1 MTDSLREALRQA
13 AADGVPQGSDVT
25 GQDLLQRGRN
35 RARFRRIS
43 GTTVGGLALAA
54 LVSIPFVATPSSSS
68 DGDGDADQD
77 DLPSVTVAERP
88 MRTVGGTGCGSI
100 DDYED
105 WTRPV
110 VSRTDVGTTV
120 VLLSPDGTTWAMCI
134 GDDAADMATFA
145 TGSRVADDPGLNWVR
160 VLFWNDDCVTGVDEQ
175 VCSWGAAGQTPPDVA
190 RMTFESLDGRTSDA
204 TVREG
209 FFAWQSAVDGIDDFN
224 QPLWVTLYDSDGE
237 QIDRLDANRNP
248 DTW

>member
-25 GQDLLQRGRN
+25 GQDLLQRGRK
-35 RARFRRIS
+35 RARFRRVS
-43 GTTVGGLALAA
+43 GTTAGGLALAA
-54 LVSIPFVATPSSSS
+54 LVSIPLVSTSPSGTNGDS
-68 DGDGDADQD
+68 DAGQDGS
-77 DLPSVTVAERP
+77 PSVTVADRP
-88 MRTVGGTGCGSI
+88 MRTVDGNGCEGI

-105 WTRPV
+105 WSRPA
-110 VSRTDVGTTV
+110 VSRMDVGTTA
-120 VLLSPDGTTWAMCI
+120 VLLSPDGTKWAMCI
-134 GDDAADMATFA
+134 SDDADVATFA
-145 TGSRVADDPGLNWVR
+145 TGSRVAEDPGRNWVR

-190 RMTFESLDGRTSDA
+190 RMTFESPDGRTSDA
-204 TVREG
+204 VVRDG
-209 FFAWQSAVDGIDDFN
+209 FFAWQSAVDGIDDFS